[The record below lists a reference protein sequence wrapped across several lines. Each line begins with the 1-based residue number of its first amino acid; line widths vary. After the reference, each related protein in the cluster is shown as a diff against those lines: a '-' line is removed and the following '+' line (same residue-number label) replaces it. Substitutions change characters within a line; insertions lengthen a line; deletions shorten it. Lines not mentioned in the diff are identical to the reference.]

1 MIIQIAFGVLLGH
14 LFLFLLIG
22 IMAGVSFLISKLQD
36 DEPEIEEII
45 RPRIR
50 PERTRYEETQ
60 RLKQRA
66 SERRPDHWR
75 QK

>member
-1 MIIQIAFGVLLGH
+1 MIIQIAFGVLLGY

-22 IMAGVSFLISKLQD
+22 IMAGVAFLISKFQD

-60 RLKQRA
+60 HLKQRA